1 MEIKREI
8 PTIAEKNR
16 IIGNIITAMDTRDG
30 FLINGHESP
39 DEDCIASMVAMGL
52 LLNKLIKTVYLFIC
66 GEIQENFSYLLRI
79 CDYNSIEIISD
90 CSHIPEGVSTII
102 YVDTPK
108 PDMLMGKD
116 LIRGYAKKEDLLE
129 IELDHHLE
137 ADGSYSG
144 QKGYR
149 LVTDASSTCEIIG
162 ILAFKMRNRKDL
174 MEKYQIKN
182 IFSRNF
188 VISVLTGIIGDS
200 KMGKYLK
207 TSKEKWFYRLFSEMF
222 DQMLSHKTYRESSNF
237 SNMEEVFEEL
247 QKLSQDEEGCY
258 TYMMERKSATGNI
271 HHCILDK
278 DQSKHIFQ
286 LYDGETVVN
295 VARVIADK
303 LAEAGGY
310 VSLVGYFDDPKIT
323 NFIQFRMRRSEAY
336 KSLDLREV
344 INKFHITNGGGHPG
358 AVGFRVLREDVE
370 DLDTFASWIIDGTNK
385 MIAES

>member
-1 MEIKREI
+1 MENKREI

-30 FLINGHESP
+30 FLINGHENP

-66 GEIQENFSYLLRI
+66 GDIQENFSYLLKI
-79 CDYNSIEIISD
+79 CDYNSIEIIND

-116 LIRGYAKKEDLLE
+116 LIMEYAKKEAPLE

-137 ADGSYSG
+137 ADSAYSG
-144 QKGYR
+144 QEGYC

-222 DQMLSHKTYRESSNF
+222 NQMLTHKTYRKSSNF
-237 SNMEEVFEEL
+237 SNMEELFQEL

-258 TYMMERKSATGNI
+258 KYMMERKSVTGYI
-271 HHCILDK
+271 HHVVLGK
-278 DQSKHIFQ
+278 DESKHIFQ

-310 VSLVGYFDDPKIT
+310 VSLVGYFDDPKLT
-323 NFIQFRMRRSEAY
+323 EFIQFRMRRSESY
-336 KSLDLREV
+336 KTLDLRDV
-344 INKFHITNGGGHPG
+344 INRFHIENGGGHPG
-358 AVGFRVLREDVE
+358 AVGFRVLKEEVD
-370 DLDTFASWIIDGTNK
+370 DLDSFTAAIIEGTNE